1 MLDVTIA
8 APADVQ
14 AEETDVW
21 DLAQMWA
28 EFRAEFRAEFEITG
42 EQAEEV
48 YRNLRRVIGY
58 AGCWNW
64 KREPW
69 VPPERPEKL
78 RGLRQ
83 YGPARVV
90 TEPPGGVL
98 WLKCARRFKKGGR
111 SEPT

>member
-1 MLDVTIA
+1 MLDVTIT

-14 AEETDVW
+14 AEEADAW

-28 EFRAEFRAEFEITG
+28 EFRAELEITG

-48 YRNLRRVIGY
+48 YRNLR
-58 AGCWNW
+58 
-64 KREPW
+64 
-69 VPPERPEKL
+69 
-78 RGLRQ
+78 GLRQ

-90 TEPPGGVL
+90 AEPPGGVL